1 MQSSQSSERPDEL
14 QNSSASELYAKE
26 PSPDEKAG
34 HPTTPL
40 IAQETAKERS
50 SSTAHT
56 AEKDV
61 QAPMLCI
68 EGINQIVLV
77 LQPDESMQY
86 MLFSEERALRDA
98 AAKQAALEANE
109 LGLVSTCTIS

>member
-1 MQSSQSSERPDEL
+1 MQSSQSSDRADEPW
-14 QNSSASELYAKE
+14 NSSASEHCAKTR
-26 PSPDEKAG
+26 SRNKKSG

-40 IAQETAKERS
+40 IAEETLKGRS

-56 AEKDV
+56 GQKDV
-61 QAPMLCI
+61 QAAVTCI
-68 EGINQIVLV
+68 EGINQLVLV

-98 AAKQAALEANE
+98 AAKQAALEAKE
-109 LGLVSTCTIS
+109 LGLVSTY